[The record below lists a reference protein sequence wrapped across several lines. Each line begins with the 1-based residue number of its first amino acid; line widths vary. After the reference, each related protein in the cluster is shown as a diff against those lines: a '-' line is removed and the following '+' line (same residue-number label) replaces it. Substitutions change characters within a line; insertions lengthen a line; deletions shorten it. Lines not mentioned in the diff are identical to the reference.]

1 MLLFDLFSKAQ
12 KRTRAQI
19 GGENGVW
26 FEFLLSYL
34 FVHYHYDNVNLLV
47 DPITHDTIYDQG
59 FEEEAPISWLQ
70 RGWQGVHP
78 VPCWVNKQ

>member
-1 MLLFDLFSKAQ
+1 MFDLFSKAQ

-34 FVHYHYDNVNLLV
+34 FVHYDNVKLLV
-47 DPITHDTIYDQG
+47 DTITHDTIYDQG
-59 FEEEAPISWLQ
+59 FEEEASIS
-70 RGWQGVHP
+70 
-78 VPCWVNKQ
+78 

>member
-1 MLLFDLFSKAQ
+1 MFDLFSKAQ

-34 FVHYHYDNVNLLV
+34 FVHYDNVKLLV
-47 DPITHDTIYDQG
+47 DTITHDTIYDQG
-59 FEEEAPISWLQ
+59 FEEEAPIS
-70 RGWQGVHP
+70 
-78 VPCWVNKQ
+78 